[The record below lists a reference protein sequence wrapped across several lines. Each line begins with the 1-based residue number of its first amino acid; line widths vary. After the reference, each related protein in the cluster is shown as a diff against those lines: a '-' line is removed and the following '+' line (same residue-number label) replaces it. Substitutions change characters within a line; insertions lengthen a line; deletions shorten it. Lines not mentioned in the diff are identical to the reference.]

1 MNLLLIDAH
10 SQGYYHQ
17 QSAAKLLVGEREVQA
32 VFNTIR
38 NIRRYASIL
47 KAHPVMLWDGKPV
60 KRCALFP
67 GYKKRKARAD
77 MEAMKEKFKD
87 QRPDIQLM
95 CSQLGVTQQVAEDGE
110 ADDLAGLMVA
120 RMKEKVGHIYLLSG
134 DGDWM
139 QLVGDNVTYINQR
152 DELKTTPANFLENTG
167 YATPK
172 AFVEGKALVGDTSDK
187 IDGVGGIGDNGAREL
202 LAEYGSVLELV
213 RSVRAG
219 EELRCSHGRYRKPFL
234 ALANNTFNEKGGDGA
249 LNLFIRNLKLMNIIQ
264 PQLGPD
270 TIRIIPPAIDPEG
283 FRQKCL
289 ELNFQTFLD
298 DLDIF
303 LIPFR
308 RYCGVPG

>member
-17 QSAAKLLVGEREVQA
+17 QSAAKLLVGEREVQSI
-32 VFNTIR
+32 FNTLR

-47 KAHPVMLWDGKPV
+47 KAHPVMLWDGKPL
-60 KRCALFP
+60 KRAALYP
-67 GYKKRKARAD
+67 GYKQREPRAD

-95 CSQLGVTQQVAEDGE
+95 CSQLGVTQQIAEDGE

-120 RMKEKVGHIYLLSG
+120 KMKGKVDHIYLLSG

-139 QLVGDNVTYINQR
+139 QLVGDNVTCISQR
-152 DELKTTPANFLENTG
+152 DELKITPENFQEVTG
-167 YATPK
+167 YATPR

-187 IDGVGGIGDNGAREL
+187 ISGVGGIGDGGAKEL

-213 RSVRAG
+213 RSINAG
-219 EELRCSHGRYRKPFL
+219 EELRCSHGRYRTPFL
-234 ALANNTFNEKGGDGA
+234 ALANNDFNAKGGAGA
-249 LNLFIRNLKLMNIIQ
+249 LTLFMRNLRLMNIIA

-270 TIRIIPPAIDPEG
+270 IITPIPTAINVEA

-298 DLDIF
+298 DLDVF

-308 RYCGVPG
+308 RYCGVPK